1 MFAPLGLW
9 KRIICPE
16 KGTCTRISCPFSHGS
31 VTNAPQSPVTLLSTL
46 MGPVL
51 EEEKHQGTSR
61 SPIPPHQV
69 GKRPASPANPIMRPS
84 KVPRLNSSQ
93 TAPSSPALQNRRA
106 VFTQAKTPSN
116 SGTSGLPILRINPGA
131 SGIPYNTR
139 QTMVTTLYKIFV
151 ELYSAFN
158 SSHQNLAREHAL
170 QQEAEIHTKHSK
182 ATYRNV
188 SRFCSRLRHEN
199 DGIRP

>member
-9 KRIICPE
+9 KRAICPE
-16 KGTCTRISCPFSHGS
+16 RATCARVPCPFSHES
-31 VTNAPQSPVTLLSTL
+31 ITNAPQSPAALLS
-46 MGPVL
+46 VL
-51 EEEKHQGTSR
+51 ARPILDQEKHQTTEPSLLP
-61 SPIPPHQV
+61 SHQAS
-69 GKRPASPANPIMRPS
+69 KRPASPADPIPRPP

-93 TAPSSPALQNRRA
+93 AGPSFSTLRSRRA
-106 VFTQAKTPSN
+106 VSTQSATPSGSK
-116 SGTSGLPILRINPGA
+116 SGGPPVLRINPGA
-131 SGIPYNTR
+131 SRIPYDTR

-151 ELYSAFN
+151 VLYSAFN

-170 QQEAEIHTKHSK
+170 QQEAEIHAKHSK

-188 SRFCSRLRHEN
+188 SLVHSRRTYEI

>member
-9 KRIICPE
+9 KRTICPE
-16 KGTCTRISCPFSHGS
+16 KGTCARIPCPFSHES
-31 VTNAPQSPVTLLSTL
+31 VTNAPQSPVSLLSTL
-46 MGPVL
+46 MRPVL
-51 EEEKHQGTSR
+51 EEEKHQGPSQ

-69 GKRPASPANPIMRPS
+69 SKRPASPANPILRPS

-93 TAPSSPALQNRRA
+93 VAPSSSTLQNRRT
-106 VFTQAKTPSN
+106 VFTQTRTPPN
-116 SGTSGLPILRINPGA
+116 SSSGGLPILRINPGA
-131 SGIPYNTR
+131 SRIPYNTR

-170 QQEAEIHTKHSK
+170 QQEAEIHEKHSK

-188 SRFCSRLRHEN
+188 SRVCPRICDSI